1 MSAMGFLAADKAS
14 SLPLKETD
22 TSGELLRFD
31 NGLRVTFAEGC
42 HNMLVTGTTG
52 AGKTTSIILPAMDRL
67 IGAGFGGVIVDVK
80 GSLADSVRK
89 LAARH
94 GRLGD
99 VVEFGPGPGARKINL
114 FHGVDSF
121 RFRDLLRSLLLDSAN
136 RDDRNIAF
144 AMSGLRCLTQAYQM
158 LLLLSRAQKLRL
170 NFDILRRLIN
180 DHYYALRVYHNFKKE
195 FEKTNIPEAEELM
208 LAIEGDKMHIIP
220 HDEKKQLRD
229 NTWNEQVAYRL
240 SVIRSAVENLCNAPG
255 IKENFIS
262 SRKEN
267 GS

>member
-1 MSAMGFLAADKAS
+1 MRSIGFLTAEKTAFCS
-14 SLPLKETD
+14 GKETD

-31 NGLRVTFAEGC
+31 DGLRVTFAEGC

-121 RFRDLLRSLLLDSAN
+121 RFRDLLCSLLLDSAN
-136 RDDRNIAF
+136 KDDRNIAF
-144 AMSGLRCLTQAYQM
+144 AMSGLRCLTHAYRM
-158 LLLLSRAQKLRL
+158 LHLLSRAQKLKL

-180 DHYYALRVYHNFKKE
+180 DHYYALRVYQNFKKE
-195 FEKTNIPEAEELM
+195 FKEL
-208 LAIEGDKMHIIP
+208 I
-220 HDEKKQLRD
+220 KK
-229 NTWNEQVAYRL
+229 
-240 SVIRSAVENLCNAPG
+240 
-255 IKENFIS
+255 K
-262 SRKEN
+262 
-267 GS
+267 